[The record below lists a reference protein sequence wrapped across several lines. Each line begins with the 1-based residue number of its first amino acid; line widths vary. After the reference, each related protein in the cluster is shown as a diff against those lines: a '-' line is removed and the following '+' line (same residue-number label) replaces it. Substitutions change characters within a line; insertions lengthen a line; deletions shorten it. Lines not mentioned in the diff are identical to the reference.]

1 MATVALALPAVAAPE
16 EFDSDGDGLT
26 DATEAALGT
35 DPFNQDSDF
44 DGAWDSTEVDLAD
57 GTGSPSPLVPDS
69 DGDGLLDGAE
79 IDAGTSPCLIDTD
92 GDGLSDDFDPYPT
105 VPAVSSGTVEDVA
118 RLVGA
123 LIEISD
129 LDQFT
134 GNNANVNK
142 GRRNNLAKRCTKAA
156 NAIAA
161 YNYDQALAHLWS
173 LYNKIDGQGPVPDWV
188 YPSAGSAQML
198 EDVGLLIVLLDG
210 GNPCTIEAQ
219 DMCAVMDLESCAPGS
234 AECGP
239 PLEPCTVEVQDACVL
254 SGFNACTVGV
264 GSADCGPAIAGCDE
278 DAQLACLYQGLAACN
293 PGSLGTSCG
302 AAILCTP
309 EQLMICEQRPD
320 SDADYCRLGYSGRC
334 ITEVVFDPCSPARQA
349 QCESLGFDPCE
360 PGSFACID

>member
-1 MATVALALPAVAAPE
+1 
-16 EFDSDGDGLT
+16 
-26 DATEAALGT
+26 
-35 DPFNQDSDF
+35 
-44 DGAWDSTEVDLAD
+44 
-57 GTGSPSPLVPDS
+57 
-69 DGDGLLDGAE
+69 
-79 IDAGTSPCLIDTD
+79 
-92 GDGLSDDFDPYPT
+92 
-105 VPAVSSGTVEDVA
+105 
-118 RLVGA
+118 
-123 LIEISD
+123 
-129 LDQFT
+129 
-134 GNNANVNK
+134 
-142 GRRNNLAKRCTKAA
+142 
-156 NAIAA
+156 
-161 YNYDQALAHLWS
+161 
-173 LYNKIDGQGPVPDWV
+173 
-188 YPSAGSAQML
+188 
-198 EDVGLLIVLLDG
+198 
-210 GNPCTIEAQ
+210 
-219 DMCAVMDLESCAPGS
+219 MCAVMDLESCAPGS